1 MTNKEK
7 YIEFCKKEPIPIY
20 SQCWWLDAVAGDD
33 NWDVLLFEKGGEIW
47 ASMPIYT
54 KQKNIFTSITMPKLT
69 KNMGVYIKYPEN
81 QKYYKKLSW
90 EKEIMKYFIE
100 RLPKFDMFNVN
111 FHYDIQNWL
120 PFYWNGFSSSVLCS
134 YIIEDTKDIDLIWK
148 NFATKV
154 RTEIK
159 KAKKRVDTF
168 EEDNID
174 NLYKLV
180 EMTYKRQNLNPSYT
194 IDFLRKLDSAC
205 KKHNAR
211 KVLVAKDENDN
222 IHSAA
227 YFVWDNRS
235 IYLII
240 TGGDPKL
247 RSSGANNLLIW
258 EGINF
263 ASQKGLSFDFEG
275 SMVENIENYYYAFGA
290 KQTIFFNINKI
301 NSKIL
306 KFIKG

>member
-120 PFYWNGFSSSVLCS
+120 PFHWNGFNSSVLCS
-134 YIIEDTKDIDLIWK
+134 YIIEDTKDTDLIWK
-148 NFATKV
+148 NFATKI

-159 KAKKRVDTF
+159 KAKKRVDIF

-194 IDFLRKLDSAC
+194 IDFLRKLDSTC

-227 YFVWDNRS
+227 YFVWDSRS
-235 IYLII
+235 VYLII

-275 SMVENIENYYYAFGA
+275 SMVKNIENYYYAFGA
-290 KQTIFFNINKI
+290 KQTIFFNISKI